1 MLVNEKIVMCSAIGN
16 EARGKHKHYDSR
28 GSVSAEKLP
37 VIFSEEM
44 RTSSGKYWEMYILGL
59 AAPGICGN
67 GLQIYIG
74 VNSVEAMD
82 FCERQPKNMY

>member
-44 RTSSGKYWEMYILGL
+44 RTSSGKILGDVHSR
-59 AAPGICGN
+59 ACGSQN
-67 GLQIYIG
+67 L
-74 VNSVEAMD
+74 
-82 FCERQPKNMY
+82 

>member
-1 MLVNEKIVMCSAIGN
+1 V
-16 EARGKHKHYDSR
+16 RGKHKHYDSR

-44 RTSSGKYWEMYILGL
+44 RTSSGKYWETYILGL

-74 VNSVEAMD
+74 VSSLEAMD
-82 FCERQPKNMY
+82 FCEEYVLMRHEGQPKIFCNSPKQ